1 MTLTK
6 TPAWEAFFGFP
17 IEELKIGK
25 SELSVD
31 EVTAQ
36 LAELVDGVEEDALM
50 KVAVDASQLHTIPW
64 LERQGFELWETRF
77 LWLTTWSREQLR
89 EKHSLKTPLSG
100 DRMVWGKKSH
110 HEAILHMTNVHLAKI
125 FSGGQSV

>member
-1 MTLTK
+1 MKLTRSE
-6 TPAWEAFFGFP
+6 AWEAPFFGFP

-36 LAELVDGVEEDALM
+36 LAELVDGVEEDTLL
-50 KVAVDASQLHTIPW
+50 KVAVDASQLHAIPW

-89 EKHSLKTPLSG
+89 KKHSLKTPLSG
-100 DRMVWGKKSH
+100 PHGV
-110 HEAILHMTNVHLAKI
+110 
-125 FSGGQSV
+125 GQEISP